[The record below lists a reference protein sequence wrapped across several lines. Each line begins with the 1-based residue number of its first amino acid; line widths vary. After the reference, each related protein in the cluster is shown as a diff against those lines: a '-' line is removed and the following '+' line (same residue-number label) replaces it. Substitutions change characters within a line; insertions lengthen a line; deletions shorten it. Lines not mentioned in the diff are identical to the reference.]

1 MQMHAKSGQLKNES
15 KSDVFSAPDDAQECA
30 NGTTINVCEVCL
42 IIQFRVHQIMQL
54 ESHLKMHFKIYIKM
68 HKRALQRMH

>member
-1 MQMHAKSGQLKNES
+1 MHAKSSQLKNES
-15 KSDVFSAPDDAQECA
+15 KRDVFSAPHDAQECA
-30 NGTTINVCEVCL
+30 NGTKISVCEVCL

-54 ESHLKMHFKIYIKM
+54 ESHLKMHFKMYIKM